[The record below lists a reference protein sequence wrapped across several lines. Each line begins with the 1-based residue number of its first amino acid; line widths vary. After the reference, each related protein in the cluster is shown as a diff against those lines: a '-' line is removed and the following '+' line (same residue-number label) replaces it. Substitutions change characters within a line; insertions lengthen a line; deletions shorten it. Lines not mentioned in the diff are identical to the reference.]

1 MIKILMVGMGGFL
14 GSILRYLVGGLAQRL
29 SNTQFFPYGTMTV
42 NVIGCFFIG
51 LIAALV
57 QNKGYFGPN
66 VRLFIMVGFIG
77 GFTTFSTFS
86 NETLSLITDG
96 QFVAAAINIVASIV
110 LGLLA
115 VWLGY
120 AIVNLV

>member
-1 MIKILMVGMGGFL
+1 MIKILIIGMGGFL
-14 GSILRYLVGGLAQRL
+14 GAVSRHFVSGLAQKI
-29 SNTQFFPYGTMTV
+29 SNNPFFPYGTITV
-42 NVIGCFFIG
+42 NIIGCFFIG

-66 VRLFIMVGFIG
+66 ARLFIMVGVIG

-86 NETLSLITDG
+86 NETFSLMSDG
-96 QFVAAAINIVASIV
+96 QFLSAAANVIASIV
-110 LGLLA
+110 LGLFG

-120 AIVNLV
+120 TIANLI